1 MLIKMS
7 IKLVCAALCLLVLFV
22 PLASADE
29 TTESFIVYT
38 DKQNCVVG
46 EPVTIYVKA
55 EAIDLNQTI
64 TITDV
69 VVYDPNNLSVAEW
82 HNISIVLTNTT
93 TPEYVGTVIA
103 ASEGEYTVSAKATG
117 CPWIL
122 WAIWRFFCR
131 WWRRNVIPEYP
142 FGTIAAMA
150 AFFGATG
157 LYVSRKKHR
166 VKK

>member
-29 TTESFIVYT
+29 TTKSFIVYT
-38 DKQNCVVG
+38 NKKDYVVG
-46 EPVTIYVKA
+46 EPVNIYVKA
-55 EAIDLNQTI
+55 ETMDPNHTI
-64 TITDV
+64 TVTDV
-69 VVYDPNNLSVAEW
+69 IVYDPNNVSVAEW

-103 ASEGEYTVSAKATG
+103 TSEGEYTVSAEATG
-117 CPWIL
+117 CLWIL
-122 WAIWRFFCR
+122 RAIWRFFCR
-131 WWRRNVIPEYP
+131 WWQRNVIPEIP
-142 FGTIAAMA
+142 FGTIAAMT

-157 LYVSRKKHR
+157 LYVFGKRHR